1 MRESEASLQR
11 LAIERDEAERERWN
25 ILRHARDEAER
36 GLALATQLN
45 VREAQV
51 QQMQEELHDVSV
63 MYSPVEFNSFP
74 RDSPHY
80 IQGYS
85 APT

>member
-1 MRESEASLQR
+1 MRESESSLQR

-45 VREAQV
+45 LREAQI
-51 QQMQEELHDVSV
+51 QQLQQELHEVW
-63 MYSPVEFNSFP
+63 
-74 RDSPHY
+74 
-80 IQGYS
+80 ILI
-85 APT
+85 